1 MSQKKKKNTN
11 KVMQFSFINKEK
23 KEKRK
28 KRLIKNKMRIENSKE

>member
-1 MSQKKKKNTN
+1 MSQKINAN

-28 KRLIKNKMRIENSKE
+28 KRPIRNKMRIENSKA